1 MFCDGKNTPE
11 EMVLEAIR
19 LATALKKMYAH
30 KIWIQLGVGQD
41 YFASAADVYSKTK
54 CQIVEYF
61 DLVMKHISVG

>member
-1 MFCDGKNTPE
+1 M
-11 EMVLEAIR
+11 LEAIR

-41 YFASAADVYSKTK
+41 SADVYSKTK